1 MGEGGLVMFIL
12 KVEHIEKTYSINGD
26 MVKAVN
32 DISFSIEQG
41 EFVAITGSSGSGKST
56 LLHIIGGVDSAS
68 AGTVD
73 IKGVRMQD
81 LKGDELAIFRRKNI
95 SIIYQFYNLIPVL
108 NVKENITLP
117 LKLDHQII
125 DEERLSF
132 FLNILNLDKRV
143 NHLPSQLSGGQQQRV
158 AIARALMS
166 GTSIILADEPTG
178 NLDTATSHDVMGLL
192 RVVAKQFHQTIVLI
206 THDWDIAQ
214 LADKI
219 VRIEDGRIVKGSERH
234 A

>member
-1 MGEGGLVMFIL
+1 MFIL

-178 NLDTATSHDVMGLL
+178 NLDKKSSKEIIDYLCEIN
-192 RVVAKQFHQTIVLI
+192 KSNNQTILMV
-206 THDWDIAQ
+206 THDMEIAKRANRI
-214 LADKI
+214 LI
-219 VRIEDGRIVKGSERH
+219 IEDGKIVKEIIK
-234 A
+234 

>member
-1 MGEGGLVMFIL
+1 MFIL

-178 NLDTATSHDVMGLL
+178 NLDKKSSKEIIDYLCEIN
-192 RVVAKQFHQTIVLI
+192 KSNNQTILMV
-206 THDWDIAQ
+206 THDMEIAKRANRI
-214 LADKI
+214 LI
-219 VRIEDGRIVKGSERH
+219 IEDGRIVKESIK
-234 A
+234 

>member
-1 MGEGGLVMFIL
+1 MFIL

-132 FLNILNLDKRV
+132 FLNILNIDKRV

-178 NLDTATSHDVMGLL
+178 NLDKKSSKEIIDYLCEIN
-192 RVVAKQFHQTIVLI
+192 KSNNQTILMV
-206 THDWDIAQ
+206 THDMEIAKRANRI
-214 LADKI
+214 LI
-219 VRIEDGRIVKGSERH
+219 IEDGKIVKESIK
-234 A
+234 

>member
-1 MGEGGLVMFIL
+1 MFIL

-56 LLHIIGGVDSAS
+56 LLQIIGGVDSAS
-68 AGTVD
+68 AGTGD

-178 NLDTATSHDVMGLL
+178 NLDKKSSKEIIDYLCEIN
-192 RVVAKQFHQTIVLI
+192 KSNNQTILMV
-206 THDWDIAQ
+206 THDMEIAKRANRI
-214 LADKI
+214 LI
-219 VRIEDGRIVKGSERH
+219 IEDGKIVKESIK
-234 A
+234 